1 MTSPAP
7 RHPQPPRLALRLLA
21 ARLAGDE
28 AEALTG
34 DLVEEFHAA
43 RVPRLGA
50 ARARRWFWRETL
62 LALLTV
68 RRDTL
73 PAPEPSRGDPPVL
86 SFLADLRHAAR
97 LLRRAPAFTALAV
110 LTLGLGIG
118 AATAIFSVVNPILL
132 RPLPYPDPDRIVAVW
147 ERDAQGER
155 SNTGFATFQDLA
167 AGATTLERAAVV
179 GSWEPTLSEGG
190 PDAASVKASS
200 TARPGNASY
209 ERLSLGT
216 AVASGRSAPPCLFR
230 TGTVRNWR

>member
-86 SFLADLRHAAR
+86 SFLADLRHALLDSAYLQPAGHRLQPRAR
-97 LLRRAPAFTALAV
+97 
-110 LTLGLGIG
+110 
-118 AATAIFSVVNPILL
+118 
-132 RPLPYPDPDRIVAVW
+132 D
-147 ERDAQGER
+147 
-155 SNTGFATFQDLA
+155 
-167 AGATTLERAAVV
+167 
-179 GSWEPTLSEGG
+179 
-190 PDAASVKASS
+190 DAA
-200 TARPGNASY
+200 
-209 ERLSLGT
+209 EEL
-216 AVASGRSAPPCLFR
+216 
-230 TGTVRNWR
+230 